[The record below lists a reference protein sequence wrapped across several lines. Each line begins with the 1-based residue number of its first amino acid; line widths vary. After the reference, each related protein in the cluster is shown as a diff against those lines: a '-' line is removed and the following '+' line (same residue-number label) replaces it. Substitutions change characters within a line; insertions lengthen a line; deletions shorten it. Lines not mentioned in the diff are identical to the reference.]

1 MASFGMMNQA
11 YFVGKNILIDW
22 INNFLEINIDKVEC
36 CANGAIYCNLWD
48 ALHPGTIP
56 MSRVDFTVKHEYD
69 YTKNWKLLQ
78 NGFQKAGMYQ
88 QTLISLH
95 FHYISCFVVFV

>member
-22 INNFLEINIDKVEC
+22 VNNFLEINIDKVEQM
-36 CANGAIYCNLWD
+36 ANGAIYCNLWD
-48 ALHPGTIP
+48 ALHPGSIP
-56 MSRVDFTVKHEYD
+56 MSRVDLTVKHEYD

-78 NGFQKAGMYQ
+78 NGFQKAGICYK
-88 QTLISLH
+88 
-95 FHYISCFVVFV
+95 YIYTQCIYIYMNFVWL